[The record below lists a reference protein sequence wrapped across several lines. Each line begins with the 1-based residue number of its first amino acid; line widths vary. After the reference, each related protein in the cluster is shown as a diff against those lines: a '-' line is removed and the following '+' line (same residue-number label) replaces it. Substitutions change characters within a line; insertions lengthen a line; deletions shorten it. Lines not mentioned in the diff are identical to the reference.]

1 MSDVLESS
9 PAPWRPFSAG
19 PGRRLA
25 PYQKEARRKAI
36 RARDGD
42 ECFYCLQSLGED
54 ATLEHLV
61 ERRLKGGHGLDNL
74 VLAHLA
80 CNETVCGL
88 TLDEKMLR
96 RGDVLLARLAGEDI
110 APWDGRRTA
119 GMGMSQLSELRQRIF
134 AFSGAQ

>member
-1 MSDVLESS
+1 MSDFLGSS
-9 PAPWRPFSAG
+9 PAPWRPFSAS

-36 RARDGD
+36 RARDGH
-42 ECFYCLQSLGED
+42 ECFYCLQPLGEV

-61 ERRLKGGHGLDNL
+61 ERRLQGGHGLDNL

-80 CNETVCGL
+80 CNESVCGL

-96 RGDVLLARLAGEDI
+96 RGDVLLARLAGEDLT
-110 APWDGRRTA
+110 PWDGRLTA
-119 GMGMSQLSELRQRIF
+119 GTGRSQLAELRQQIA
-134 AFSGAQ
+134 AFGGVS